1 MVSAKEQSIF
11 AKIFDKALCFFQPI
25 NKVFSTEANQMT
37 SKDQ

>member
-11 AKIFDKALCFFQPI
+11 AKIFDKAFFQPK
-25 NKVFSTEANQMT
+25 NKVISIEANQIT